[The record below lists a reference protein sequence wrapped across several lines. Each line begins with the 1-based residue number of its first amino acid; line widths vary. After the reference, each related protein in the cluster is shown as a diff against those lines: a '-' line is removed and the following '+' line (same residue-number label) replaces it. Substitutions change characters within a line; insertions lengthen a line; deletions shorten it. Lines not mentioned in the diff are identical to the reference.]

1 MTSILDEIKN
11 NTTKE
16 YDSLM
21 NKVRTYSESVKE
33 SGPTNDD
40 EGGSEQEPSQGDE
53 GGRCNDDKSCN
64 NNQLKCSTTGTDM
77 GGVKICMNRFDADF
91 KGKSWDWNTVKDK
104 KINIKDNSN
113 AYTPQ
118 MCKQVCTDNNKC
130 SAWMFGD
137 PENQGSNKCYNF
149 QNLFTDPTHQGND
162 NWYAGI
168 NSDDPRNVKCELN
181 PKSGTCQYPGY
192 SDECQGY
199 GKTKKGKN
207 ITISTCACDKD
218 NCYNDFCWNFVSK
231 LKKQVKDTKPYKNKP
246 GKLCEDVLN
255 NCRKSINLCK
265 NFTDPI
271 NKLKCRNISQAYAGL
286 EVRYNNNNTIT
297 TDGSGDCLYGEGA
310 DGKCNTGVAALNNL
324 NTSIGSDAAK
334 SKDVIN
340 ALLCNIATSVH
351 NVPKEQGCRSNGGKL
366 DVSDWFYTNIFGV
379 SSENSEGT
387 STSKGLFYGSRTIY
401 WLFFGFFIL
410 NIAGAFNKVF
420 NYNTSATLYTRKKSL
435 KFIIIF
441 ILLIGVLGFGPFIYG
456 IVKSNDDI
464 ITDLNTKSTNK
475 DVQNNINNYEENN
488 LNSNDPN
495 NKISQSEYLKKVL
508 LDRLQTGLIIYGGIV
523 GFLYLVF
530 AGLPKNISFI
540 GSIILGIIVGNSTS
554 IVAGISTTIGIFI
567 GSWGLEY
574 LGIKLGAFGIYK
586 KIFNTV
592 FSPLTFIM
600 AFSLISVFVAF
611 NYIGGYFG
619 TFMPAIMIILTIIQ
633 KIFDTPWGNTKDAMS
648 GNTSVTSYV
657 IGNILIKTI
666 ILILSWVGLSY
677 VNNEKFLNSEFI
689 RYFLTVALVIIIIQ
703 YIFVVI
709 KTITSFMSDVNNN
722 NPYFLS
728 NYLVRGWLPFG
739 MSAFYYIV
747 ELLMKGTICG
757 NPANCG
763 QYEGLFNFF
772 SGINTDN

>member
-1 MTSILDEIKN
+1 M
-11 NTTKE
+11 
-16 YDSLM
+16 
-21 NKVRTYSESVKE
+21 
-33 SGPTNDD
+33 
-40 EGGSEQEPSQGDE
+40 
-53 GGRCNDDKSCN
+53 
-64 NNQLKCSTTGTDM
+64 
-77 GGVKICMNRFDADF
+77 A
-91 KGKSWDWNTVKDK
+91 
-104 KINIKDNSN
+104 
-113 AYTPQ
+113 
-118 MCKQVCTDNNKC
+118 
-130 SAWMFGD
+130 
-137 PENQGSNKCYNF
+137 
-149 QNLFTDPTHQGND
+149 
-162 NWYAGI
+162 
-168 NSDDPRNVKCELN
+168 
-181 PKSGTCQYPGY
+181 
-192 SDECQGY
+192 
-199 GKTKKGKN
+199 
-207 ITISTCACDKD
+207 
-218 NCYNDFCWNFVSK
+218 
-231 LKKQVKDTKPYKNKP
+231 
-246 GKLCEDVLN
+246 
-255 NCRKSINLCK
+255 
-265 NFTDPI
+265 
-271 NKLKCRNISQAYAGL
+271 
-286 EVRYNNNNTIT
+286 
-297 TDGSGDCLYGEGA
+297 
-310 DGKCNTGVAALNNL
+310 
-324 NTSIGSDAAK
+324 
-334 SKDVIN
+334 
-340 ALLCNIATSVH
+340 
-351 NVPKEQGCRSNGGKL
+351 
-366 DVSDWFYTNIFGV
+366 
-379 SSENSEGT
+379 
-387 STSKGLFYGSRTIY
+387 
-401 WLFFGFFIL
+401 FFAFFIL

-420 NYNTSATLYTRKKSL
+420 NYNTSATLYTRKNSKA
-435 KFIIIF
+435 FIIIF
-441 ILLIGVLGFGPFIYG
+441 ILLIGILGFIPFIYG

-464 ITDLNTKSTNK
+464 ITDLNTKSANK

-495 NKISQSEYLKKVL
+495 NKISQSEYLKNVL
-508 LDRLQTGLIIYGGIV
+508 LDRLQTGLKIYGGIV

-530 AGLPKNISFI
+530 AGLPKRLSFI
-540 GSIILGIIVGNSTS
+540 GSAILGIIVVNLSSKNIALGWS
-554 IVAGISTTIGIFI
+554 IVLGILTTIGTFL
-567 GSWGLEY
+567 GSLVLEY
-574 LGIKLGAFGIYK
+574 LGIKVGIFGLYK

-592 FSPLTFIM
+592 FSPFTFIM

-703 YIFVVI
+703 YICVVI